1 MKRQKRYYDNE
12 DERPNRKRRVIRE
25 IEDEKDWVDELE
37 VNGDFEEGL
46 NEEYMNEEDYEE
58 YE

>member
-1 MKRQKRYYDNE
+1 MKRRKRYYDNE

-37 VNGDFEEGL
+37 VDDDFEEEL
-46 NEEYMNEEDYEE
+46 NDGFMDEEDYEE

>member
-1 MKRQKRYYDNE
+1 MKRRKRYFDNE

-37 VNGDFEEGL
+37 VDEDFEEEFS
-46 NEEYMNEEDYEE
+46 NEFLEEEDYEE

>member
-1 MKRQKRYYDNE
+1 MNRRKRYYDSE

-25 IEDEKDWVDELE
+25 IADEKDWVDELE
-37 VNGDFEEGL
+37 VDEDFEEEF
-46 NEEYMNEEDYEE
+46 NQEFMDEEDYEE

>member
-1 MKRQKRYYDNE
+1 MKRRKRYYDND
-12 DERPNRKRRVIRE
+12 DERPNRKRQVIRE

-37 VNGDFEEGL
+37 VDEDFEEDL
-46 NEEYMNEEDYEE
+46 NEELMNEEDYEE

>member
-1 MKRQKRYYDNE
+1 MKRRKRYYDNE
-12 DERPNRKRRVIRE
+12 DERPNRKGRVIRE

-37 VNGDFEEGL
+37 VDEDFEEDFSG
-46 NEEYMNEEDYEE
+46 EYMNEEDYEE

>member
-1 MKRQKRYYDNE
+1 MNRRKRYYDNE

-25 IEDEKDWVDELE
+25 IADEKDWVDELE
-37 VNGDFEEGL
+37 VDEDFEEEF
-46 NEEYMNEEDYEE
+46 NQEFMDEEDYEE

>member
-1 MKRQKRYYDNE
+1 
-12 DERPNRKRRVIRE
+12 VIRE

-37 VNGDFEEGL
+37 VDEDFEEEFNDEL
-46 NEEYMNEEDYEE
+46 LEEEDYEE

>member
-1 MKRQKRYYDNE
+1 
-12 DERPNRKRRVIRE
+12 VIRE

-37 VNGDFEEGL
+37 VDEDFEEEFNDEFL
-46 NEEYMNEEDYEE
+46 EEEDYEE

>member
-1 MKRQKRYYDNE
+1 MKRRKRYYDNE

-37 VNGDFEEGL
+37 VDEDFEEEL
-46 NEEYMNEEDYEE
+46 SEEFMNEEDYEE